1 MALLKIKL
9 LGNKQIMK
17 LYLTD
22 SRTKQKTEFIPQ
34 NRNEVTMYVCGPT
47 VYDDA
52 HLGHGRSSIAFD
64 LLYRTLKAYGYNVK
78 YVKNI
83 TDVDDKI
90 LKKMKETG
98 KSLREL
104 TEFYI
109 KRFNK
114 EMEELH
120 VLPAD
125 ISPKATEN
133 IDEMEKLISSLI
145 EKDNAYKIS
154 NGDVYF
160 DVAKDGSY
168 GKLSNQSQDDVQNR
182 IVNSEKR
189 DSRDFV
195 LWKAEPKEEEVG
207 FDSSLG
213 RGRPGW
219 HIECSAMVEK
229 YLDSKEGEFLCDIHG
244 GGEDLFFPHHENEAA
259 QCRCGYNK
267 EIAKYWL
274 HNGFVKTDGEKM
286 SKSLGN
292 SFFLKDALKAYGGEV
307 IRFFLMGVHYRNDFN
322 FNEEDLVA
330 SKKRLDRF
338 YRLKKTVYGIG
349 SSAVGK
355 EFKNALLKAMGDD
368 LNVSVALS
376 VIDEFVAKAN
386 EGLSQNPKD
395 KGLKKAAVANIEFA
409 QKLLG
414 FGGMDPYEYFQFGVD
429 DTIKSKIEELI
440 LQRAEAKKAKDFER
454 ADGYRKEIEDLG
466 VALMDTPN
474 GAVWEKL

>member
-1 MALLKIKL
+1 MKL
-9 LGNKQIMK
+9 L
-17 LYLTD
+17 LTD

-34 NRNEVTMYVCGPT
+34 NKDEVTMYVCGPT

-64 LLYRTLKAYGYNVK
+64 LLYRTLKAFGYNVK

-98 KSLREL
+98 KSLKEL

-109 KRFNK
+109 GRYN
-114 EMEELH
+114 EDMEALN

-133 IDEMEKLISSLI
+133 IDEMDKLITSLI
-145 EKDNAYKIS
+145 EKENAYKIS

-160 DVAKDGSY
+160 NVAKDDRY
-168 GKLSNQSQDDVQNR
+168 GKLSNQVQDDVQNR
-182 IVNSEKR
+182 IVNSEKK

-195 LWKAEPKEEEVG
+195 LWKAEPASEEVG
-207 FDSSLG
+207 FESSLG

-229 YLDSKEGEFLCDIHG
+229 YLDGGDTAFLCDIHG

-259 QCRCGYNK
+259 QCRCGYDK

-274 HNGFVKTDGEKM
+274 HNGFVKIGGEKM

-292 SFFLKDALKAYGGEV
+292 SFFLKDALKVYGGEV

-322 FNEEDLVA
+322 FNEEDLKA
-330 SKKRLDRF
+330 SKKRLDRL
-338 YRLKKTVYGIG
+338 YRTKKLVYGMDG
-349 SSAVGK
+349 SAVDK
-355 EFKNALLKAMGDD
+355 EFKKKLLEAMGDD
-368 LNVSVALS
+368 LNISIALS
-376 VIDEFVAKAN
+376 IIDKEIQEVN
-386 EGLSQNPKD
+386 EKLTANPKD
-395 KGLKKAAVANIEFA
+395 KGLKKNFVANLEFVNS
-409 QKLLG
+409 LLG
-414 FGGMDPYEYFQFGVD
+414 IGKMDPYQYFQYGVD
-429 DTIKSKIEELI
+429 EDLKLKIEDLI
-440 LQRAEAKKAKDFER
+440 IKRNEAKKEKDFESADKYR
-454 ADGYRKEIEDLG
+454 AELVDLG
-466 VALMDTPN
+466 VNIMDTPQ
-474 GAVWEKL
+474 GTVWEKS